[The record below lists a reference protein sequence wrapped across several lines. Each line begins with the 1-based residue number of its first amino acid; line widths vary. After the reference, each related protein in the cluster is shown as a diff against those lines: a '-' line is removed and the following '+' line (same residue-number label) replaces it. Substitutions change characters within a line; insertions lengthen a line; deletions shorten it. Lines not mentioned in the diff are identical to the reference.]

1 MSDQPAF
8 QVSLVETGGREED
21 FLPQKAP
28 SLGNAFPSDSKRV
41 EVANHVD
48 IVGEKQIAHSTIFF
62 FLNQS
67 MIELCL
73 RHRD

>member
-1 MSDQPAF
+1 M
-8 QVSLVETGGREED
+8 ETGGREED

-28 SLGNAFPSDSKRV
+28 SLGNAFPSDSKGV

-62 FLNQS
+62 LKSVNDRIMFAAQRL
-67 MIELCL
+67 I
-73 RHRD
+73 